1 MAHDPSSRPATLLPA
16 AVVFSIFVLAGSASL
31 YNELSDRPEPQRAVP
46 GSPTAAPSGGAPGG
60 EGQVPPGHP
69 SIELPDQV
77 IQLLKNLQANA
88 DAAPDDLEA
97 WLRLARGYYRAG
109 ILTPSYHKPAMT
121 ALDHVLEIDA
131 DNLEALRMY
140 GNVAHDAR
148 QFDVAEGYFNR
159 YLEINPGDPGVLTDR
174 ASTWLF
180 QGRAGE
186 AEQAYRDVIVSNPE
200 FVQAHVNLG
209 IALHARG
216 ETEKALENLRHARTI
231 AETEAQQQRID
242 EIIAAASSTPPPTQ
256 RAAASE
262 SGGAAAGGG
271 RGLPAA
277 QEVRSNAASPFQFEA
292 GSLLTGYRIVGPR
305 IVEID
310 WQGDATARVML
321 RDFPMDQMPP
331 VMRNKFKSG
340 MNEKLAGLAESKN
353 VETDVKIELVDEASG
368 RVMDVLDGKEWVGA
382 FDEQA
387 YE

>member
-1 MAHDPSSRPATLLPA
+1 MAHEPSSRPATLLPA
-16 AVVFSIFVLAGSASL
+16 AAVFGIFVIAGSASL
-31 YNELSDRPEPQRAVP
+31 YNELSDRPAPQRAVP
-46 GSPTAAPSGGAPGG
+46 GSPTAAPSGGAPAG

-109 ILTPSYHKPAMT
+109 LLTPSYHKPAMT

-131 DNLEALRMY
+131 NNLEALRMY

-148 QFDVAEGYFNR
+148 QFDVAEEYFNR
-159 YLEINPGDPGVLTDR
+159 YLQIDPADPGVLTDR

-180 QGRAGE
+180 QSRPEE
-186 AEQAYRDVIVSNPE
+186 AEQAYRDVIASNPG

-216 ETEKALENLRHARTI
+216 STDEALETLRHARTL
-231 AETEAQQQRID
+231 ADGEAQQQRID

-256 RAAASE
+256 RASASD
-262 SGGAAAGGG
+262 SGGAATRGAQ
-271 RGLPAA
+271 GLPAA
-277 QEVRSNAASPFQFEA
+277 QNVRSNAASEFQLEA

-310 WQGDATARVML
+310 WQGDAAARVMI

-353 VETDVKIELVDEASG
+353 VDADLKIELVDEASG